1 MKNSLKSIIV
11 AAFAALAF
19 QGNVNAETKKA
30 PAKPAE
36 AAAEAKPK
44 KDTYPL
50 YGEVVSITASTLT
63 IKGGVDKPDRKYAIT
78 ADTKI
83 VNGDK
88 DAKASDVKEGA
99 WVGGLLKKAAKTD
112 PVGAYWV
119 ARWLLDQ
126 ANELPPTRRELAMQQ
141 LSPLLVSKPL

>member
-99 WVGGLLKKAAKTD
+99 WVGGLLKKAAKGNDEVVKLNIDVKQKEAKKATTEEKT
-112 PVGAYWV
+112 PKKKK
-119 ARWLLDQ
+119 
-126 ANELPPTRRELAMQQ
+126 TT
-141 LSPLLVSKPL
+141 